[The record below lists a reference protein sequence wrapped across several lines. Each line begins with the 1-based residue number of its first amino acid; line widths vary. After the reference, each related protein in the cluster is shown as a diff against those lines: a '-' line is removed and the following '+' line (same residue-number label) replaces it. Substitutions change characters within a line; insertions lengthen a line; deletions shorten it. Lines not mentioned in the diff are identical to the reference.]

1 MSMTTIV
8 FVDECIHLEGIGRS
22 VCRCR
27 YRIHQVGVVS
37 QFLLRRQH
45 CGIGASR
52 VFLLRVEQE
61 LAFLDPRSSILVDSE
76 Q

>member
-1 MSMTTIV
+1 MTTIV
-8 FVDECIHLEGIGRS
+8 FLDDCIHLKGIGRI
-22 VCRCR
+22 VGRCR
-27 YRIHQVGVVS
+27 YRIHHAGVVS

-52 VFLLRVEQE
+52 VFLLRDEQE
-61 LAFLDPRSSILVDSE
+61 LVLLDSQSSILVDSE